1 MKKNKVHCLIIN
13 QSTLL
18 TKELSRAISHHQHQG
33 FVEVFD
39 GALHQL
45 KAKIINNQIGLL
57 FITKG
62 SIKPAFQV
70 VAKMLRQYSP
80 DTVLV
85 FLTAKNEPVQ
95 QDLVGIEQC
104 DLSLN
109 HAGVSRLIV
118 SYLLHY
124 AQVKQDLRHSKHLLS
139 IMDQRNRWL
148 VGTTHE
154 PIAYIY
160 QGLHVHANPAYL
172 ALFGFHSLAELMGTP
187 MDELIPVANQAVFT
201 RFVKQQKNFLVTRHS
216 LLLTMQTHDKQL
228 LRSDIRIVPAVLNNT
243 KCLQILVHPLKVEHS
258 RSRVRDVSK
267 IKTAS
272 TVNIKTKAKTS
283 AQKKATLKLAKQQVQ
298 QTQMQTRK
306 TDSTD
311 NIVTKKALPIVMDK
325 VNINKAKEG
334 EVGLLKD
341 KLSLKQLIAFVQK
354 NQLNKL
360 DMQPLQDTSSGTL
373 MHYFVEMPLSHER
386 IASVKKQLK
395 SSYGMS
401 ADMFKDYVTIA
412 SLISLLRKQGKAGE
426 RYIVA
431 LDIANLQDKR
441 FSRWLSVQL
450 QQLPTN
456 TAQVVFLLPYYYC
469 KHHANQLAGF
479 LYSLKNTGGYIG
491 WSDFTPSV
499 IGMNMIKRFQVRYIA
514 FSAQWLERVRA
525 NKRQQQ
531 VLSSLTQKLGRS
543 GIEVIVS
550 PSKAA

>member
-1 MKKNKVHCLIIN
+1 MKKKKVHCLIIN

-45 KAKIINNQIGLL
+45 KTKIINSEIGLL

-80 DTVLV
+80 DTILV

-109 HAGVSRLIV
+109 HTGVSSLIV

-124 AQVKQDLRHSKHLLS
+124 AQAKQDLRHSKHLLS

-148 VGTTHE
+148 VDMTYE
-154 PIAYIY
+154 PVAYIY
-160 QGLHVHANPAYL
+160 QGAHVHANPAYL
-172 ALFGFHSLAELMGTP
+172 ALFGFHSLTELIGTRI
-187 MDELIPVANQAVFT
+187 DELIPVANQAVFT
-201 RFVKQQKNFLVTRHS
+201 HFVKQQKDYLTTRQS

-228 LRSDIRIVPAVLNNT
+228 LRSDIRIAPAVLNNT
-243 KCLQILVHPLKVEHS
+243 KCLQILVHPLKVEQS
-258 RSRVRDVSK
+258 YVRDVNK

-272 TVNIKTKAKTS
+272 TVNIKTKTN
-283 AQKKATLKLAKQQVQ
+283 L
-298 QTQMQTRK
+298 
-306 TDSTD
+306 
-311 NIVTKKALPIVMDK
+311 TKKKTEKTASVVIEKKSPVVMDR

-334 EVGLLKD
+334 EVGILKN

-360 DMQPLQDTSSGTL
+360 DMQPLQDTSSGILT
-373 MHYFVEMPLSHER
+373 HYFVEMPLSHKR

-401 ADMFKDYVTIA
+401 ADMFKDYVTIT
-412 SLISLLRKQGKAGE
+412 SLISSLRKKGQAGE
-426 RYIVA
+426 RYIVP
-431 LDIANLQDKR
+431 LDVANLQDKR
-441 FSRWLSVQL
+441 FSRWLSIQL

-456 TAQVVFLLPYYYC
+456 AAQIVFLLPYSYC

-491 WSDFTPSV
+491 LSDFTPST
-499 IGMNMIKRFQVRYIA
+499 IGMEVIKRFQVRYIA
-514 FSAQWLERVRA
+514 FSARWLESVRT
-525 NKRQQQ
+525 NERQRK